1 MIIVPFSEVMN
12 DFTNYHS
19 KAMKWY
25 MYTNEKI
32 LSTVGQDDSMLC
44 DYDCRQKP
52 KTFSVL
58 SFSFLVPV
66 ARPAAP

>member
-19 KAMKWY
+19 KAMKWC
-25 MYTNEKI
+25 MYTNEQI

-44 DYDCRQKP
+44 DPDCRQKQ
-52 KTFSVL
+52 KIFSKSL
-58 SFSFLVPV
+58 ASHLQFQ
-66 ARPAAP
+66 